1 MHVVAAGASGL
12 LGRSLCRH
20 LTEQGHQVTRLV
32 RREAGAGE
40 SRWDPYA
47 GFVDSG
53 LIADADAVVNLAGS
67 PTAGN
72 PHSKKWARELLQ
84 SRVTTTAVLA
94 EAIGR
99 AAAPPVLLAGN
110 GISFYG
116 DHGDDEVTEAA
127 ESRGDALLTRVTR
140 QWQAATVAASDAGA
154 RVCVLRT
161 APVMDAAAPPLGPLR
176 QLARLGLSTRLGSG
190 RQYFPMISLRD
201 WVGGVTFALTHEM
214 HGPINLCCPVTPTN
228 AEFTRALADAVRR
241 PAFLAVPAPVI
252 KVAAGAMAPEVLGSL
267 RAVPHALQDAGYRF
281 ADHDVRDVI
290 AAGLAR

>member
-1 MHVVAAGASGL
+1 MHVVMAGASGL

-20 LTEQGHQVTRLV
+20 LTEHGHQVTRLV

-47 GFVDSG
+47 GFVDST

-72 PHSKKWARELLQ
+72 PHSAKWARELRE

-94 EAIGR
+94 EAI
-99 AAAPPVLLAGN
+99 ASASTPPAFLAGN

-116 DHGDDEVTEAA
+116 DHGNDEVTEDAD
-127 ESRGDALLTRVTR
+127 SRGDALLTEVTR
-140 QWQAATVAASDAGA
+140 DWQAATSPAADAGA
-154 RVCVLRT
+154 RVAILRT
-161 APVMDAAAPPLGPLR
+161 APVMDAAAPPLAPLR
-176 QLARLGLSTRLGSG
+176 LLARLGLSTRLGSG
-190 RQYFPMISLRD
+190 HQYFPMISLRD
-201 WVGGVTFALTHEM
+201 WVGGVTFALTHEVT
-214 HGPINLCCPVTPTN
+214 GAINLCCPVTPTN
-228 AEFTRALADAVRR
+228 AEFTRALADAVHR

-267 RAVPHALQDAGYRF
+267 RAVPAALQEAGYRF
-281 ADHDVRDVI
+281 SDQDVRDVI

>member
-1 MHVVAAGASGL
+1 MAAGASGL

-47 GFVDSG
+47 GFVDFG

-72 PHSKKWARELLQ
+72 PHSKKWATELRN

-94 EAIGR
+94 EAI
-99 AAAPPVLLAGN
+99 AQAPTPPAFLAGN

-116 DHGDDEVTEAA
+116 DHGTDEVSESSD
-127 ESRGDALLTRVTR
+127 SRGDALLTQVTR

-161 APVMDAAAPPLGPLR
+161 APVMDAGAPPLGPLR

-201 WVGGVTFALTHEM
+201 WVGGVSFALAHDVS
-214 HGPINLCCPVTPTN
+214 GPINLCCPVTPTN
-228 AEFTRALADAVRR
+228 GEFTRALADAVHR

-267 RAVPHALQDAGYRF
+267 RAVPAALLEAGYRF
-281 ADHDVRDVI
+281 QDTDARDVI
-290 AAGLAR
+290 AAGLSGS